1 MERVASLIAA
11 AGGNLRSDCI
21 TRIRK
26 HEDGTRNK
34 FVFVL
39 SDVETVNLFV
49 LINAIMA
56 ALPGSTVLD
65 VDVSS
70 SSSSS
75 SSVSPRALVVVHWSF
90 WRLAVRLLACL
101 AVLGFALSRLALWH
115 WC

>member
-11 AGGNLRSDCI
+11 AAGSNLHSDCI

-26 HEDGTRNK
+26 HHDGTRNK

-49 LINAIMA
+49 LINAIMS

-65 VDVSS
+65 VEISS
-70 SSSSS
+70 SSC
-75 SSVSPRALVVVHWSF
+75 ALVVVHWSF
-90 WRLAVRLLACL
+90 WRLVVRLVACL